1 MNIRRCSNPLN
12 INGIEEWMTQFF
24 TDPFTNL
31 LDEQTFRVDL
41 FETNENYI
49 IEAELGKTIEKED
62 IQVCTSIETVKISVQ
77 QKRVEHQ
84 NKGKQ
89 RDEIITRTVIL
100 PYKIE
105 DKVII
110 ASFINGILEVKIS
123 KLCSETQT
131 RTSIPIEG

>member
-84 NKGKQ
+84 KKGKQ
-89 RDEIITRTVIL
+89 SDEIITRTVIL